1 MKVTFKA
8 TRELTSL
15 SCFATNKV
23 MDDQQVKTSHLKL
36 CLQAR
41 HWFTDGSPCRL
52 QQGECEVQAGDR
64 GEGPGHCLH
73 RPR

>member
-23 MDDQQVKTSHLKL
+23 MDDQKVQRNFLF
-36 CLQAR
+36 QALR
-41 HWFTDGSPCRL
+41 KVSN
-52 QQGECEVQAGDR
+52 
-64 GEGPGHCLH
+64 
-73 RPR
+73 